1 MRRSGNGENYEEGV
15 ESYNGQQILDAE
27 PKLTPEE
34 LVQLFVCS
42 LAAISGTSAFGVP
55 IIFAVLVNGIRQP
68 KFYFSES
75 TVETFVAVSWLM
87 FVCALGWAGTTAVDF
102 HLESKLI
109 ESKWTKMN
117 VSEQRWIT
125 RKWYART
132 FLSFLLL
139 FAANFFLSLVVMSY
153 VRPVGYIGIG
163 LAFGI
168 FFYSV
173 SKRRQ
178 S

>member
-1 MRRSGNGENYEEGV
+1 M
-15 ESYNGQQILDAE
+15 DTE

-34 LVQLFVCS
+34 LVQLFVSS
-42 LAAISGTSAFGVP
+42 LGAISGTSAIGVP
-55 IIFAVLVNGIRQP
+55 ITFAVLLNGIRQP
-68 KFYFSES
+68 KYYFSES
-75 TVETFVAVSWLM
+75 TVETFVAISWLF
-87 FVCALGWAGTTAVDF
+87 FVFALGWAGTTAVDF

-109 ESKWTKMN
+109 EPKWRNMD
-117 VSEQRWIT
+117 VGEQRWRT

-132 FLSFLLL
+132 FVAFLLL
-139 FAANFFLSLVVMSY
+139 FAATFFLSLVVMSY

-163 LAFGI
+163 ITFGL